1 MVGGQT
7 PFLEVMISIINNDM
21 TIRTA
26 NPERVYRDPAKPVR
40 GPRRWLK
47 RKLKPPFCCWN
58 LRVDF
63 LEVDVRWN
71 EPILENQNRFDDAD

>member
-1 MVGGQT
+1 MA
-7 PFLEVMISIINNDM
+7 
-21 TIRTA
+21 IRTA
-26 NPERVYRDPAKPVR
+26 NSERVYRDSAKAVL

-47 RKLKPPFCCWN
+47 RELKPPFCCRN